1 MYGRR
6 IITTTT
12 TSTKEPSLNETVNET
27 VKEESTEKIDG
38 EQSPAK
44 EIDELSPIEKIDSV
58 TFNFYEFIVTELFTK
73 KLNGQKVLLNKK
85 QMRKLLKIL
94 APGKAVSIIA
104 DETDSGCLGFGKNN
118 TANVNLLVDGGDFY
132 ISHNED
138 FNFVES
144 LGISMSK
151 IDIRE

>member
-12 TSTKEPSLNETVNET
+12 TSTKEPSLNETLNET
-27 VKEESTEKIDG
+27 VKESTEKI
-38 EQSPAK
+38 EPPAK

>member
-6 IITTTT
+6 IITTTKVDEK
-12 TSTKEPSLNETVNET
+12 SS
-27 VKEESTEKIDG
+27 VKEIDETPPVKEIDESQSTEK
-38 EQSPAK
+38 
-44 EIDELSPIEKIDSV
+44 IDELSPIEKIDSV

>member
-6 IITTTT
+6 IITTT
-12 TSTKEPSLNETVNET
+12 K
-27 VKEESTEKIDG
+27 ESTEKIDG
-38 EQSPAK
+38 KSSVKEIDESLVKEIDETPLAK